1 MERLGRAQGRSRKG
15 RIYTLELVEGPARNA
30 ARIYTRG
37 PHGPSIEFEL
47 LASQVSR
54 GAVVN
59 RAGSRRSARASE
71 LDDWRL
77 IHLTERPH
85 VQQAHRIRL
94 IAAGIIDSARGTRDT
109 ERSSI

>member
-1 MERLGRAQGRSRKG
+1 MERAGRAQRRSRKG

-54 GAVVN
+54 AVVN

-71 LDDWRL
+71 LVDRRL